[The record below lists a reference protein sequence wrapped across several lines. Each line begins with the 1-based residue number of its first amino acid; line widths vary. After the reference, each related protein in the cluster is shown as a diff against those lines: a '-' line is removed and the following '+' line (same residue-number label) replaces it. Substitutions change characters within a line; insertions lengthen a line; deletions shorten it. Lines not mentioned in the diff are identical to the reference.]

1 MPEKLDLLRKILVE
15 MGDMLL
21 AFSGGVDSTFL
32 AKVGMDVLPPERLI
46 AVTADSLTYPAEELA
61 HARKIAGGLGIRHQV
76 VTTREIDNPCFS
88 ENSPERCYY
97 CKLELFALLKEIA
110 SQQGIRWIADGSNR
124 DDCRDYR
131 PGEKAVQEHA
141 VRSPLREAGF
151 TKEEIRR
158 ASRKLGL
165 PTWDKPSLA
174 CLASRVP
181 YGDRITPE
189 LLRKIQRAEGAVR
202 AAGIRQVRVR
212 HHGNTARI
220 EVPRGEIEKLLS
232 SEIRE
237 RLVRELKELGYSYVT
252 VDLEGYR
259 TGSMNE
265 VIERAGKGT

>member
-1 MPEKLDLLRKILVE
+1 MPEKLDALRGVLAE
-15 MGDMLL
+15 MRDMLL

-32 AKVGMDVLPPERLI
+32 AKVAMDVLPPERLV
-46 AVTADSLTYPAEELA
+46 AVTADSLIHPAEELE
-61 HARKIAGGLGIRHQV
+61 HARKIAGGLGIRHRV
-76 VTTREIDNPCFS
+76 VATREIDNPRFS

-110 SQQGIRWIADGSNR
+110 GREGIRWIADGSNR
-124 DDCRDYR
+124 DDCQDYR

-151 TKEEIRR
+151 TKAEIRR
-158 ASRKLGL
+158 ASRELGL
-165 PTWDKPSLA
+165 PAWDKPSLA

-181 YGDRITPE
+181 YGDRITAE
-189 LLRKIQRAEGAVR
+189 VLRKIQRAEQAVR

-212 HHGNTARI
+212 HHGDTARI
-220 EVPRGEIEKLLS
+220 EVPREEIEKLLS

-237 RLVRELKELGYSYVT
+237 RLVRELKELGYLYVT

-265 VIERAGKGT
+265 VIGRAGKGS